1 MLITIAIF
9 CMYDKNTCR
18 IYEFLLSVPE
28 KECRYSECID
38 TPLWTNNYFFS
49 PKRPPLFFMVLEDT
63 VTIKFTFTFYDHS
76 CAINGRVG
84 GAGLK

>member
-1 MLITIAIF
+1 MIKTLA
-9 CMYDKNTCR
+9 
-18 IYEFLLSVPE
+18 EFMNFFFLFLKTSAN
-28 KECRYSECID
+28 SECID
-38 TPLWTNNYFFS
+38 TPLWTNNCFFS

>member
-1 MLITIAIF
+1 MLITIAILYSVCIIKKPAEIMNF
-9 CMYDKNTCR
+9 S
-18 IYEFLLSVPE
+18 FLFLKKSA
-28 KECRYSECID
+28 YSRRTIII
-38 TPLWTNNYFFS
+38 FFS

-76 CAINGRVG
+76 CAINGGVG

>member
-1 MLITIAIF
+1 
-9 CMYDKNTCR
+9 MYR
-18 IYEFLLSVPE
+18 YASVDE
-28 KECRYSECID
+28 Q
-38 TPLWTNNYFFS
+38 LFFS